1 MSCGLT
7 ARSVAARVSNPTR
20 SASTAAA
27 EPVDADTVSGRP
39 VTSASDAPTRVSAV
53 AVRSCSCTSPGC
65 RVEADVSSPRPYDGP
80 LATTARG
87 RTGDTPSP
95 TPATM
100 TSAPASTARTCA
112 TSASSRSR
120 AAVRSAPDSGSVP
133 PSTRTTGQLN
143 EPGSVGPYVV
153 TTPLGSAPPIAAPGP
168 TVSTHAPDAVTPSP
182 SVPGCASYEPAA
194 AAARYSSQR
203 GTRSATTGNGSRHG
217 PATSAARRPADTVSH
232 PSTAHDRLRTAR
244 TVIDPTA
251 PSAAMACTAGRSPPS
266 TSDHDSP
273 GAPTTTSRGD
283 PLRGIRRARTG
294 HGRPGEQTEHDCRQR
309 RAAPHPCTSSC
320 RAITTR
326 AAVHASGATAAG
338 RPS

>member
-1 MSCGLT
+1 MPPPGS
-7 ARSVAARVSNPTR
+7 ARSPSGP
-20 SASTAAA
+20 AAA
-27 EPVDADTVSGRP
+27 PVPAGASRP
-39 VTSASDAPTRVSAV
+39 T
-53 AVRSCSCTSPGC
+53 C
-65 RVEADVSSPRPYDGP
+65 SSPRPYDGP

-100 TSAPASTARTCA
+100 TSAPSSTARTCA
-112 TSASSRSR
+112 TSASSRSQSGRALRPGLGERAPVDEDDR
-120 AAVRSAPDSGSVP
+120 AAERRGQRRCRRSSRP
-133 PSTRTTGQLN
+133 
-143 EPGSVGPYVV
+143 
-153 TTPLGSAPPIAAPGP
+153 PLGSAPPIAAPGP

-203 GTRSATTGNGSRHG
+203 GTRSATTGSGSRHG
-217 PATSAARRPADTVSH
+217 PATSAARRPADTVSQ

-251 PSAAMACTAGRSPPS
+251 PSAAMARTAAGR
-266 TSDHDSP
+266 HRRR
-273 GAPTTTSRGD
+273 PTTTA
-283 PLRGIRRARTG
+283 RARRRRPAAATPSASAALAPATG
-294 HGRPGEQTEHDCRQR
+294 APATRPSTT
-309 RAAPHPCTSSC
+309 AASVAPAPHPCTSSC
-320 RAITTR
+320 RAMTTR